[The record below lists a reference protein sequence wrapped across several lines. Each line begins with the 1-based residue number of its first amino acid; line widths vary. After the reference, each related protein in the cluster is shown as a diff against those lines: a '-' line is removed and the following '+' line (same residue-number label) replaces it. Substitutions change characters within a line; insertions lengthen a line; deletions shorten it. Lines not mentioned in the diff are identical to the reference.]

1 MAKNIAELALKAQN
15 VEELIALAKEAGI
28 ELALEEAKKF
38 FSQACI
44 DDQDLENVSGGLIRS
59 VPDQTASVDEPSACA
74 W

>member
-1 MAKNIAELALKAQN
+1 MAKNIAELAQKAQN

-38 FSQACI
+38 FSQACLN
-44 DDQDLENVSGGLIRS
+44 DEDLEKVSGGLIRMS
-59 VPDQTASVDEPSACA
+59 TQPASADEPSTCA